1 MQTTKPIRLKG
12 KKLRDLHAAAYERDG
27 GLCVECGKWVE
38 PDTPAHH
45 IVFKSQGGSD
55 TLDNLVLLCNSP
67 CHYRIHSID
76 GK

>member
-1 MQTTKPIRLKG
+1 MQKPIRLKG

-45 IVFKSQGGSD
+45 IIKKSHGGED
-55 TLDNLVLLCNSP
+55 TLENLQMLCME
-67 CHYRIHSID
+67 HHS
-76 GK
+76 KHH